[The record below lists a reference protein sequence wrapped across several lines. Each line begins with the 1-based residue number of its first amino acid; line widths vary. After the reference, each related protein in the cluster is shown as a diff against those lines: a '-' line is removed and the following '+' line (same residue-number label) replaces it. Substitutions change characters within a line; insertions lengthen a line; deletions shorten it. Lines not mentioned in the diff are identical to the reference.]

1 MSLSRFQ
8 VENALGAIGQ
18 LDRATPVTL
27 GDLVLSGP
35 EVPDT
40 LVMGGRQ
47 LLVIHRLLGG
57 GRVIDAVGN
66 DPARLV
72 LSGRFIGP
80 LATRRAR
87 RVEAMRQAARVLS
100 FNVADL
106 SADVWI
112 AEFSWAYQARGTICP
127 YRLVLERESAP
138 PDLIRTYGEAVDL
151 DLRSGLSSISDRLA
165 EMSEAGWIGTNA
177 IASLAG
183 QVAPLAQTLGEG
195 GAVSKAQAALAR
207 ASASWQSASAMSRLS
222 EASSVVTG
230 QLSTAAAA
238 LFDVREEADA
248 RLDNGSLN
256 DAGAMILLSQ
266 SAGVSVL
273 GVETGSY
280 VRRAQDLVTA
290 QGTA

>member
-1 MSLSRFQ
+1 MGGSLLD

-40 LVMGGRQ
+40 LVMGGKQ
-47 LLVIHRLLGG
+47 ILVVHRLLGG

-100 FNVADL
+100 FSVADL
-106 SADVWI
+106 AADVWI

-127 YRLVLERESAP
+127 YRLVLEREVVPLSQGASA
-138 PDLIRTYGEAVDL
+138 GEGIDL
-151 DLRSGLSSISDRLA
+151 DLRAGLGAITDRLA
-165 EMSEAGWIGTNA
+165 EMTEAGWIGTTM
-177 IASLAG
+177 ISTLAG
-183 QVAPLAQTLGEG
+183 QIAPVAQSLGAG
-195 GAVSKAQAALAR
+195 GAVAQAQAALGK
-207 ASASWQSASAMSRLS
+207 ASALWQTASAVSR
-222 EASSVVTG
+222 VP
-230 QLSTAAAA
+230 TAALAVSSPLSAA
-238 LFDVREEADA
+238 MSDLMRAGEDA
-248 RLDNGSLN
+248 GDALDNASPS
-256 DAGAMILLSQ
+256 DAGDLLGLSRN
-266 SAGVSVL
+266 AGVAVIA
-273 GVETGSY
+273 VEAGSY
-280 VRRAQDLVTA
+280 ARRARSLMSD
-290 QGTA
+290 